1 MLNAIKFR
9 IYPNAQQKELISKH
23 FGYSRVVY
31 NYFLDYRQKQYAKGI
46 KETYFTMQ
54 KVLTQIKR
62 QEKYHY
68 LNECNSQSLQMALR
82 QLVSAYDNFFSKRA
96 RYPKFKSK
104 KNAKQSFAI
113 PQNIEIKT
121 ETQTIALPKFKEGIK
136 AKLHR
141 DLPKDSVIKQAFI
154 SCIADQ
160 YFCSLSY
167 ETKEPIPKPTI
178 IKKAVGLDMGLRT
191 LIVTSDKIEYPHI
204 RFYQKLEKKLTKAQ
218 RRLSKK

>member
-1 MLNAIKFR
+1 
-9 IYPNAQQKELISKH
+9 
-23 FGYSRVVY
+23 
-31 NYFLDYRQKQYAKGI
+31 
-46 KETYFTMQ
+46 
-54 KVLTQIKR
+54 
-62 QEKYHY
+62 
-68 LNECNSQSLQMALR
+68 MALR

-121 ETQTIALPKFKEGIK
+121 EAQTIALPKFKEGIK

-141 DLPKDSVIKQAFI
+141 NLPKDSVIKQAFI

-167 ETKEPIPKPTI
+167 ETKEPIPKT
-178 IKKAVGLDMGLRT
+178 
-191 LIVTSDKIEYPHI
+191 YH
-204 RFYQKLEKKLTKAQ
+204 YQKSCRFRHGLKNAHCYK
-218 RRLSKK
+218 R

>member
-1 MLNAIKFR
+1 
-9 IYPNAQQKELISKH
+9 
-23 FGYSRVVY
+23 
-31 NYFLDYRQKQYAKGI
+31 
-46 KETYFTMQ
+46 
-54 KVLTQIKR
+54 
-62 QEKYHY
+62 
-68 LNECNSQSLQMALR
+68 MALR
-82 QLVSAYDNFFSKRA
+82 QLVSAYDNFFSKRS

-113 PQNIEIKT
+113 LQNIEIKT

-204 RFYQKLEKKLTKAQ
+204 RFYQKLEKKLKQAQ
-218 RRLSKK
+218 RRLSKKPKVPTTGKNKLKRWLDCI

>member
-1 MLNAIKFR
+1 
-9 IYPNAQQKELISKH
+9 
-23 FGYSRVVY
+23 
-31 NYFLDYRQKQYAKGI
+31 
-46 KETYFTMQ
+46 MQ

-82 QLVSAYDNFFSKRA
+82 QLVSAYDNFFTKRA

-141 DLPKDSVIKQAFI
+141 DLPKDSVIK
-154 SCIADQ
+154 
-160 YFCSLSY
+160 
-167 ETKEPIPKPTI
+167 
-178 IKKAVGLDMGLRT
+178 
-191 LIVTSDKIEYPHI
+191 
-204 RFYQKLEKKLTKAQ
+204 
-218 RRLSKK
+218 